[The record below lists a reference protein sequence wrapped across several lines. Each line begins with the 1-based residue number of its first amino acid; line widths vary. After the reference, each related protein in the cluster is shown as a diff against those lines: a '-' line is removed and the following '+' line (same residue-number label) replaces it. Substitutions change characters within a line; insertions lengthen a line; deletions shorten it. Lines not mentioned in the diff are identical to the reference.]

1 MIGEDISED
10 WRNDLKQFASNRKKD
25 PDEPTFKNVIGERA
39 LSNWFAAF
47 PTGRPAG
54 KSARPGL
61 PLQFGGNGIGGEPE
75 CPDDILRDPDG
86 DTGHSDLPG

>member
-25 PDEPTFKNVIGERA
+25 PDEPTFENVIGERA

-75 CPDDILRDPDG
+75 RLHDLLRDG
-86 DTGHSDLPG
+86 YGNIGHSGFT